1 MGVFTFSLGELGRLT
16 NHTLQDLQGPPSGPE
31 AGPSGPEAGGDA
43 SPRAAEQPARKRAKA
58 GESANGRSFARRC
71 CPKTLPAKQRW
82 EAISGVYQRVLGP
95 YIDAL
100 RVSKGLFEAGGE
112 NELDQGWGVQSCF
125 LFSIFQPSVCI
136 LFIIIVVVL
145 QLFWLGFLLSYLLLL
160 LVAVISSAI
169 RCIGGTGAWRNFPR
183 THGFGSWKMT

>member
-1 MGVFTFSLGELGRLT
+1 MGVFTFSLGQLGRLT

-43 SPRAAEQPARKRAKA
+43 PLAAEQPVRKRAKA

-100 RVSKGLFEAGGE
+100 RVSKGLFEAGGK

-125 LFSIFQPSVCI
+125 FYISAFSLYSVYHHCSCSP
-136 LFIIIVVVL
+136 IVL
-145 QLFWLGFLLSYLLLL
+145 LCLMLSYLLLL

-169 RCIGGTGAWRNFPR
+169 RCIGGTGASRNFPR

>member
-100 RVSKGLFEAGGE
+100 RVSKGLFEAGG
-112 NELDQGWGVQSCF
+112 
-125 LFSIFQPSVCI
+125 
-136 LFIIIVVVL
+136 
-145 QLFWLGFLLSYLLLL
+145 
-160 LVAVISSAI
+160 
-169 RCIGGTGAWRNFPR
+169 
-183 THGFGSWKMT
+183 K